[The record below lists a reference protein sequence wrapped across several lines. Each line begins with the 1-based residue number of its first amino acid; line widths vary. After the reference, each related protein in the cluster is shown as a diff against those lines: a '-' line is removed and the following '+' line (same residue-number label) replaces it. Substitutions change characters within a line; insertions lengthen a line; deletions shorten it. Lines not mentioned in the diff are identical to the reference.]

1 MNVFSSSSPIKTALM
16 GVILTASV
24 FANAKYV
31 VSDYLNKG
39 IDPNKRTHVIVAGKG
54 TDMGLQFHM
63 SAASQARKIMD
74 VNPNDQVVLVAVLDD
89 GQGWFDDDSNER
101 RLETSMLMFNVIN
114 SNNPQDM
121 QKAKSTSKFYTHVE
135 EGTKI
140 LLSQWGFTNQREVDQ
155 DLDGEQL
162 VNVLSQYSKIA
173 SLNIYSHST
182 AYYGLILSGPLNR
195 LDPEDLKLTQP
206 LRERFTS
213 DAYAWFHG
221 CNNGILGMKFTNR
234 WGIPVGNSYT
244 STAFQELFKLPT
256 GETKLIHGYPGN
268 VPAGSKR
275 VGVNAVS
282 FKRTQECTK
291 VPCVRMMPDNYG
303 YHGHWGEFTDGGLGF
318 YKFSCGSSI
327 DPVKCK
333 IGMARGL
340 INHVSIVY
348 TDYNSDLATFKKSAQ
363 DYICPNGAKYVK
375 AGYTFQGCADTLERS
390 LTDSSV
396 TIDTFMSKPLQCDR
410 RSCQAS
416 IKCEKIRGINLLV
429 EKSCSLTNRRNTSI
443 PITTQ
448 VQEYRDLVEGFKLM
462 KQQMGLPVQ

>member
-1 MNVFSSSSPIKTALM
+1 MNVFPFSSPIKTALM
-16 GVILTASV
+16 VAILSV
-24 FANAKYV
+24 SALANAEYV
-31 VSDYLNKG
+31 ISDYLNKG

-89 GQGWFDDDSNER
+89 GKGWFDDDSNDR

-114 SNNPQDM
+114 RNNANDM
-121 QKAKSTSKFYTHVE
+121 LKAKSSSKFYTDIQ

-140 LLSQWGFTNQREVDQ
+140 VLAQWGFTNQQVVNS

-162 VNVLSQYSKIA
+162 VNVLSRFSKIA

-182 AYYGLILSGPLNR
+182 AYYGLILAGPLNR
-195 LDPEDLKLTQP
+195 LDPEDAKLAEP
-206 LRERFTS
+206 LRARFTS

-221 CNNGILGMKFTNR
+221 CNNGILGMKFTNK

-244 STAFQELFKLPT
+244 STAFQELFKIPT
-256 GETKLIHGYPGN
+256 GETKLIHSYAGN

-275 VGVNAVS
+275 LGVNAIS
-282 FKRTQECTK
+282 FKKSQECLK

-318 YKFSCGSSI
+318 YKFSCGSSV
-327 DPVKCK
+327 DTVKCK
-333 IGMARGL
+333 TGMARGL
-340 INHVSIVY
+340 INHVSTVY
-348 TDYNSDLATFKKSAQ
+348 TDYTTDLATFKKSAQ
-363 DYICPNGAKYVK
+363 DYICPSGVKYVK
-375 AGYTFQGCADTLERS
+375 NGYNFETCAQTLERS

-396 TIDTFMSKPLQCDR
+396 TIDTFMSKTLQCDR
-410 RSCQAS
+410 KSCQAA

-429 EKSCSLTNRRNTSI
+429 EKSCSLTNRRDFSK
-443 PITTQ
+443 PLTTQ
-448 VQEYRDLVEGFKLM
+448 VQEYRDLVEGFMLM
-462 KQQMGLPVQ
+462 KRQMGLPVK